1 MFKLKTKNYLLNMI
15 PKPSKLIILLKET
28 NESFKHL

>member
-1 MFKLKTKNYLLNMI
+1 MI